1 MPKILIILF
10 VLWIVWK
17 ESLLGSGLSHFHFL
31 NSHINISL
39 KKNSMSL
46 AIGLTAPDFTLYDS
60 EKNKVSLSDFKGNK
74 NVLLLFFPMAFT
86 GVCTEELCA
95 IRDDMARYENA
106 NAQVLGISV
115 DSVFTL
121 AKFKEE
127 QSYNFPLLSDFNK
140 DTSKTYGSIYES
152 FTPMMMKGV
161 SKRAAFIV
169 DKTGILQYEEVL
181 ENAREVPNFKVINSK
196 LESLD

>member
-181 ENAREVPNFKVINSK
+181 ENAGEVPNFKVINSK